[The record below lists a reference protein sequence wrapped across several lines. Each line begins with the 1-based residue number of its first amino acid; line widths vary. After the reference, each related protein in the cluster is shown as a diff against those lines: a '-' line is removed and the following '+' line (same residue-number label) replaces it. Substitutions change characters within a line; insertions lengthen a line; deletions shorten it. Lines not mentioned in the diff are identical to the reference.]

1 MTLHLG
7 KSLRRLFL
15 TTIAT
20 FVLAAAAS
28 AQTEDNL
35 RQPYKGF
42 TWGYCTYYA
51 AQVFDRFAADEGGI
65 DWRGDGGQWLRAAQE
80 KGWQT
85 SADPRDARIGAVIVW
100 QNAGRGHV
108 AIVDDVYEDGI
119 LISEMNWRVNSDGD
133 ATGGFNRISQS
144 FLPFSTNLDR
154 GARRRYW
161 FAGYVFPEKVAS
173 LAKAKP
179 PTSPELGSPAPGAA
193 AARPRTV
200 LEASRP
206 VTPAKD

>member
-1 MTLHLG
+1 MALRLG
-7 KSLRRLFL
+7 KRLGRLFL
-15 TTIAT
+15 TTVAT
-20 FVLAAAAS
+20 FALATAAS
-28 AQTEDNL
+28 AQVEDNL
-35 RQPYKGF
+35 HQPYKGF

-65 DWRGDGGQWLRAAQE
+65 DWRGDGGRWLRAAQE

-85 SADPRDARIGAVIVW
+85 SANPRDARIGAIIVW

-144 FLPFSTNLDR
+144 FLPFSTNLSR

-161 FAGYVFPEKVAS
+161 FAGYVFPKKVIDV
-173 LAKAKP
+173 AKAKP
-179 PTSPELGSPAPGAA
+179 MANPPLGAIEA
-193 AARPRTV
+193 
-200 LEASRP
+200 ASRP
-206 VTPAKD
+206 RIVVETSRATAPSNN

>member
-1 MTLHLG
+1 MAFHVG
-7 KSLRRLFL
+7 KPLRRFLF
-15 TTIAT
+15 TAAAA
-20 FVLAAAAS
+20 LAFSTAAS

-35 RQPYKGF
+35 HQPYKGF

-51 AQVFDRFAADEGGI
+51 AQVFDRFAAAEGGV
-65 DWRGDGGQWLRAAQE
+65 DWRGDGGKWLRAAQE

-85 SADPRDARIGAVIVW
+85 STNPRDARIGAIIVW

-108 AIVDDVYEDGI
+108 AVVDDVYEDGI

-154 GARRRYW
+154 GVRRRYW
-161 FAGYVFPEKVAS
+161 FAGYIFPEKVA
-173 LAKAKP
+173 
-179 PTSPELGSPAPGAA
+179 AA
-193 AARPRTV
+193 ATKPTNDVAAGLTGVVSRPRT
-200 LEASRP
+200 APAPPS
-206 VTPAKD
+206 VTAPAND